1 MRLSGIQ
8 STRLS
13 HHVPR
18 RLPIPSQDA
27 DVIPNSL
34 RKTLEAHRSSN
45 RARLIRKVY
54 PRTQAAGLFRPWI
67 PPENR
72 AGYRPPEPSSH
83 TAEHSEPSKKPIGKR
98 RRRQSSA
105 KSLSPGDS
113 IIAIRG
119 ADHHIP
125 EQSPWADLLHSS
137 QGTGDASTHL
147 DAEIRALHHYLV
159 PSSRE
164 QSRITQ
170 LTEEINSLLA
180 YVAPHTPRT
189 IGSHYT
195 GLALAHSDL
204 NFLFPFEDIL
214 RPRDSPR
221 GPSATRPQIRDAH
234 TNLLRDVESTL
245 KNTIA
250 FSDQLKWIGKGKTAL
265 EACHKPTGLILRFHC
280 GESVPALAEFIKDS
294 SLEYPALKPLYT
306 SARTLLES
314 RGLFGPTQGNISSE
328 ALAILVIAFLKSSHG
343 RFPGS
348 YRLGD
353 QFMDLLRFYATDIN
367 LTSAGV
373 AVHPLSFFGP
383 DVMRASMDG
392 DDTESAA
399 RRGQKSLLGAKRN
412 AALKGNLPA
421 DRRLCIQDPTHFMND
436 LGRGCTRTPE
446 LQSALKIAHE
456 QLRQACDVWEGGEN
470 RTSIL
475 KTALRAN
482 FDGLEKVRERVL
494 ASAWI

>member
-83 TAEHSEPSKKPIGKR
+83 PAEHSEPSKKPIGKR
-98 RRRQSSA
+98 RRRQPSA
-105 KSLSPGDS
+105 ISLSPGDS

-125 EQSPWADLLHSS
+125 EQSPK
-137 QGTGDASTHL
+137 GTGDASTRL
-147 DAEIRALHHYLV
+147 DAEVRALHHYLG

-180 YVAPHTPRT
+180 SVAPHTPRI

-204 NFLFPFEDIL
+204 NFLLPFEDIL
-214 RPRDSPR
+214 RSRNSLR

-234 TNLLRDVESTL
+234 TILLRNVESTL
-245 KNTIA
+245 KNTVA
-250 FSDQLKWIGKGKTAL
+250 FSDQLKWIGKSKPAL
-265 EACHKPTGLILRFHC
+265 EARHKPTGLILRFHC

-306 SARTLLES
+306 SARALLES
-314 RGLFGPTQGNISSE
+314 RGLFGPTQGNISAE

-348 YRLGD
+348 HRLGD
-353 QFMDLLRFYATDIN
+353 QFIELLRFYATDIN
-367 LTSAGV
+367 LTSVGI
-373 AVHPLSFFGP
+373 AVNPLSFFGA
-383 DVMRASMDG
+383 DVMRASTDG

-399 RRGQKSLLGAKRN
+399 RRGQKSLLGAKRT
-412 AALKGNLPA
+412 AASKGNLPA

-446 LQSALKIAHE
+446 LQSALKLAHE
-456 QLRQACDVWEGGEN
+456 QLRQACDVSEGGED
-470 RTSIL
+470 RASIL
-475 KTALRAN
+475 KAALRAN
-482 FDGLEKVRERVL
+482 FDGLKKVREQIL
-494 ASAWI
+494 AQA